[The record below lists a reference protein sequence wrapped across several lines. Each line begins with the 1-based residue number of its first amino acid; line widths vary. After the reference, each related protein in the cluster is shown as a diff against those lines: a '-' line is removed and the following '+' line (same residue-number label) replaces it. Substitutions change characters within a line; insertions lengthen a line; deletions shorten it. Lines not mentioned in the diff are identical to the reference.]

1 MEYQNLLLYNFYIYN
16 LTIKLFNK
24 EMHMIY
30 DISEEISDIKILE
43 KNISNFLNNL
53 NLNKESYLKLYKNIT
68 ETYPYLQADIV
79 DDIIFEDGQSL
90 VVKKTINMLRDK
102 LIHNYSNGFNLDL
115 DIEFIEN
122 TLDDA
127 FDNNKNTYHI
137 KRVVFDDLHRVFYKN
152 ICDLIKEEDDS
163 DTKEALIQSK
173 YKLMYINSKLDML
186 NNYSNEYLSS
196 NLYSNYNKVSNFSYN
211 KVKDKFLKDI
221 AIKYLTNLSIYAY
234 EEDMENL
241 DYKIDILLS
250 LSLVKSC
257 ITMLSDN
264 AIYELYEF
272 YNDNILEEDNEISY
286 LSLELFNDIDI
297 IENKSKYKILSLRNN

>member
-30 DISEEISDIKILE
+30 DISEEKSEIKILE

-102 LIHNYSNGFNLDL
+102 LVLNYSNGFNLDL

-127 FDNNKNTYHI
+127 FNNNKNTYHI
-137 KRVVFDDLHRVFYKN
+137 KKVVFDDLHKVFYKN
-152 ICDLIKEEDDS
+152 ICDLIDEEDDS

-234 EEDMENL
+234 EEDMEHL
-241 DYKIDILLS
+241 DYKLDILLS

-264 AIYELYEF
+264 AIEELYEF